1 VEILSEYI
9 AYKKWLDNVKDND
22 LLKEL
27 KSIENDDVQIK
38 NRFYKELECGTGG
51 LRGIIGVGTNCLNIY
66 TIRKATAGLCKYLNE
81 SGGKYAAISY
91 DSRINSQLFAR
102 TAAEVFASCGIKAY
116 ITKELMPTPFLS
128 FAVRHLKADV
138 GVMITASHN
147 PAAYNGYK
155 VYGSDG
161 CQITDNFANAVIE
174 KINSIDAFDINTDSF
189 ENYLKSGIIEF
200 MSPGVEREFLLCA
213 SACGIND
220 IGDIKICYTP
230 LNGTGYK
237 LVPKILKL
245 RGAKDIV
252 TVKEQNYPDGS
263 FKTCP
268 YPNPEKAEALKLGL
282 ERAAKKKC
290 DILLATDPD
299 ADRVGVAVKD
309 GGSFKLLTGNQTG
322 ILLTEYLLSQKR
334 ERGTLPD
341 NPVIIKT
348 IVTTKLTGKIAAE
361 YGAQVIDTLTG
372 FKYIGE
378 QIGLLEKS
386 GEQNRFVLG
395 FEESYGYLAGSY
407 VRDKDAVGACMLIA
421 EMAQYY
427 KGQGKT
433 LIDVLKELYSK
444 YGKYQHKLISRE
456 FAGADGAQKS
466 KCLLSRVRS
475 ADFKSI
481 GGIKVIGFTDYLT
494 QTKYNLPKANVLVYD
509 LDNGAQL
516 IIRPSGTEPLIK
528 FYMTAALNDQKNEEI
543 FCRLKGFIDEHFT

>member
-1 VEILSEYI
+1 MSDYI
-9 AYKKWLDNVKDND
+9 AAYKKWLKNVIDSD

-38 NRFYKELECGTGG
+38 NRFYKELEFGTGG
-51 LRGIIGVGTNCLNIY
+51 LRGIIGAGTNCLNIY
-66 TIRKATAGLCKYLNE
+66 TIRKATAGLCEYIKEN
-81 SGGKYAAISY
+81 GGKSAAISY
-91 DSRINSQLFAR
+91 DSRINSQLFAI
-102 TAAEVFASCGIKAY
+102 TAAEVFAGCGIKAY

-155 VYGSDG
+155 VYGNDG
-161 CQITDNFANAVIE
+161 CQITDSYANAVTE
-174 KINSIDAFDINTDSF
+174 KINKTDAFEVKTQSF
-189 ENYLKSGIIEF
+189 ENYLKSGMIEYIGQ
-200 MSPGVEREFLLCA
+200 SVKREFLKCA
-213 SACGIND
+213 AACAIND

-237 LVPKILKL
+237 LVPEILKM
-245 RGAKDIV
+245 RGARGIV
-252 TVKEQNYPDGS
+252 AVKEQSYPDGS

-282 ERAAKKKC
+282 EKAAKENC

-299 ADRVGVAVKD
+299 ADRVGVAVFD
-309 GGSFKLLTGNQTG
+309 GGVFKLLSGNEMG
-322 ILLTEYLLSQKR
+322 ILLAEYLLSQKLKN
-334 ERGTLPD
+334 GTLPD
-341 NPVIIKT
+341 SPLIIKT
-348 IVTTKLTGKIAAE
+348 IVTTKLADKIAAA
-361 YGAQVIDTLTG
+361 YNAQVTDTLTG

-378 QIGLLEKS
+378 QIGILEKN
-386 GEQNRFVLG
+386 GEENRFVLG

-427 KGQGKT
+427 KQQGKT
-433 LIDVLKELYSK
+433 LADVLKEIYSE
-444 YGKYQHKLISRE
+444 YGKYQHKLTARE
-456 FAGADGAQKS
+456 FAGADGAKKS
-466 KCLLSRVRS
+466 KSLLDKVRTT
-475 ADFKSI
+475 DFKSI
-481 GGIKVIGFTDYLT
+481 GGIRVTGFTDYLT
-494 QTKYNLPKANVLVYD
+494 QTKNNLPKANVLVYD

-543 FCRLKGFIDEHFT
+543 FCRLSGFIDEHFT